1 VIATLTI
8 EDLTYD
14 LPRDRIATQ
23 PASPR
28 SSAKMLVVQPESNEH
43 RSISDLPELLP
54 SGALLVVNETS
65 VLPARFITRRVVS
78 GGRVEGLF
86 LEQREDGTWIVML
99 KSNGKLRS
107 GVELELHSG
116 SGAEVPSVSGVRLT
130 LCDRDGPNWICTC
143 DDPRSAL
150 EVLTEG
156 GITPLPPYILRAR
169 GDDIIADEQ
178 DKQWYQTIYAD
189 PSQIQ
194 SVAAPTAGLHFDE
207 QLLGRLDEIGIQRV
221 PVTLHVGAGT
231 FKAIETERI
240 EDHKMHEEQW
250 FVGQDSF
257 DAIKKAKSEGR
268 SVIAVGTTSVRTL
281 ESLPPMKEWPT
292 SGGLHGSGSTR
303 LMISPPYEFR
313 LVDSML
319 TNFHLPKSTLL
330 ALVASMI
337 GIERLRATYDDAIQ
351 SGYRF
356 YSYGDAMFIP
366 PK

>member
-1 VIATLTI
+1 MIATLTI

-14 LPRDRIATQ
+14 LPRDSIATQ

-28 SSAKMLVVQPESNEH
+28 SSAKMLVVHPEANAH
-43 RSISDLPELLP
+43 RIISDLPKLLP
-54 SGALLVVNETS
+54 SDALLVVNETS
-65 VLPARFITRRVVS
+65 VLPARFITRRVES
-78 GGRVEGLF
+78 SGRVEGLF
-86 LEQREDGTWIVML
+86 LEQRDDGAWVVML

-107 GVELELHSG
+107 GVVLELS
-116 SGAEVPSVSGVRLT
+116 SGVQLT
-130 LCDRDGPNWICTC
+130 LCERNGANWICTC
-143 DDPRSAL
+143 DDSRSAN
-150 EVLTEG
+150 EVLLDG

-169 GDDIIADEQ
+169 GDDIVTDEQ
-178 DKQWYQTIYAD
+178 DKLWYQTVYAD
-189 PSQIQ
+189 PEQNR

-207 QLLGRLDEIGIQRV
+207 LLLSQLDEIGFQRI

-240 EDHKMHEEQW
+240 EDHRMHEEQW
-250 FVGQDSF
+250 LIGQDSL

-292 SGGLHGSGSTR
+292 SDGLHGSTE

-313 LVDSML
+313 LVDGML

-330 ALVASMI
+330 ALVAAMV
-337 GIERLRATYDDAIQ
+337 GIEKLQATYTEAIQ

-356 YSYGDAMFIP
+356 YSYGDAMYIP

>member
-8 EDLTYD
+8 EDLTFD

-28 SSAKMLVVQPESNEH
+28 SSAKMLVVHPEKNEH
-43 RSISDLPELLP
+43 RIISDLPELLP
-54 SGALLVVNETS
+54 PGALLVVNETS
-65 VLPARFITRRVVS
+65 VLPARFITRRIES

-86 LEQREDGTWIVML
+86 LEQRDDGSWLVML

-107 GVELELHSG
+107 DIVLELC
-116 SGAEVPSVSGVRLT
+116 PGVQLT
-130 LCDRDGPNWICTC
+130 LRDRAGAHWICTC
-143 DDPRSAL
+143 DDPRSARD
-150 EVLTEG
+150 VLTEG

-169 GDDIIADEQ
+169 GEEVYTDTQ

-189 PSQIQ
+189 PSQNQ
-194 SVAAPTAGLHFDE
+194 SVAAPTAGLHFDKP
-207 QLLGRLDEIGIQRV
+207 LLDRLDEAGIQRT

-240 EDHKMHEEQW
+240 EDHQMHVEQW
-250 FVGQDSF
+250 LVGQDSLE
-257 DAIKKAKSEGR
+257 AIKKAKSEGR

-281 ESLPPMKEWPT
+281 ESLPPIDEWPS
-292 SGGLHGSGSTR
+292 SGGLHASTR
-303 LMISPPYEFR
+303 LMIIPPYDFH
-313 LVDSML
+313 LADGML

-330 ALVASMI
+330 ALVAAMI
-337 GIERLRATYDDAIQ
+337 GIEKLQATYAEAIQ
-351 SGYRF
+351 SEYRF

>member
-14 LPRDRIATQ
+14 LPREMIATK
-23 PASPR
+23 PALPR
-28 SSAKMLVVQPESNEH
+28 SSAKMLVIQPDSNEH
-43 RSISDLPELLP
+43 RSISDLPEFLP

-65 VLPARFITRRVVS
+65 VMPARFVTRRVDS
-78 GGRVEGLF
+78 DGRVEGLF
-86 LEQREDGTWIVML
+86 LEQRDDDLWLVML

-107 GVELELHSG
+107 GVVLELC
-116 SGAEVPSVSGVRLT
+116 SGAQLT
-130 LCDRDGPNWICTC
+130 LGDRDGVNWICTC
-143 DDPRSAL
+143 NDPRSAL
-150 EVLTEG
+150 KVLMEG

-189 PSQIQ
+189 PSQNQ

-207 QLLGRLDEIGIQRV
+207 RLLSRLDEIGIQRV
-221 PVTLHVGAGT
+221 PVTLHVGTGT

-240 EDHKMHEEQW
+240 EDHLMHEEPW
-250 FVGQDSF
+250 LVGQDSL
-257 DAIKKAKSEGR
+257 DAIKKANSEGR

-281 ESLPPMKEWPT
+281 ESLPPMKEWPS
-292 SGGLHGSGSTR
+292 SGGLHGSTR
-303 LMISPPYEFR
+303 LMISPPYDFR
-313 LVDSML
+313 LVDGML

-330 ALVASMI
+330 ALVAAMI
-337 GIERLRATYDDAIQ
+337 GIEKLRATYDEAIR

>member
-1 VIATLTI
+1 
-8 EDLTYD
+8 
-14 LPRDRIATQ
+14 
-23 PASPR
+23 
-28 SSAKMLVVQPESNEH
+28 MLVVQPEFNEH

-54 SGALLVVNETS
+54 SGALIVVNETS
-65 VLPARFITRRVVS
+65 VLPAKFITRRVES

-86 LEQREDGTWIVML
+86 LEQREDGAWVVML
-99 KSNGKLRS
+99 KSSGKLRS
-107 GVELELHSG
+107 GVELELHS
-116 SGAEVPSVSGVRLT
+116 VSGVLLR
-130 LCDRDGPNWICTC
+130 LCDRDGPNWNCTC

-150 EVLTEG
+150 KVLTEG
-156 GITPLPPYILRAR
+156 GSTPLPPYILRAR

-178 DKQWYQTIYAD
+178 DRQWYQTIYAD
-189 PSQIQ
+189 PSQTQ

-207 QLLGRLDEIGIQRV
+207 LLLSRLDEIGIQRV

-240 EDHKMHEEQW
+240 EDHQMHEEQW
-250 FVGQDSF
+250 LVGQDSL
-257 DAIKKAKSEGR
+257 DTIKKAKSEGR

-292 SGGLHGSGSTR
+292 SGGLHGSTR
-303 LMISPPYEFR
+303 LMISPPYDFR
-313 LVDSML
+313 LVDGML

-330 ALVASMI
+330 ALVAAMI
-337 GIERLRATYDDAIQ
+337 GIEKLRATYDEAIQ

>member
-14 LPRDRIATQ
+14 LPRDRIAIQ

-28 SSAKMLVVQPESNEH
+28 SSAKMLVVHSEKNEH
-43 RSISDLPELLP
+43 RIISDLPQLLP
-54 SGALLVVNETS
+54 NGALLVVNETS
-65 VLPARFITRRVVS
+65 VLPARFITRRIQS

-86 LEQREDGTWIVML
+86 LEQRDDGTWLVML

-107 GVELELHSG
+107 GVVLEFCSG
-116 SGAEVPSVSGVRLT
+116 TRLT
-130 LCDRDGPNWICTC
+130 LGDREEANWICTC
-143 DDPRSAL
+143 ADPRNAS
-150 EVLTEG
+150 EVLAECG
-156 GITPLPPYILRAR
+156 VTPLPPYILRAR
-169 GDDIIADEQ
+169 GEENITDEQ
-178 DKQWYQTIYAD
+178 DKEWYQTIYAD
-189 PSQIQ
+189 PSQNQ

-207 QLLGRLDEIGIQRV
+207 PLLDRLGEAGIQRT

-240 EDHKMHEEQW
+240 EDHTMHEERW
-250 FVGQDSF
+250 MVSQDSLV
-257 DAIKKAKSEGR
+257 AIKTAKSER
-268 SVIAVGTTSVRTL
+268 RPVIAVGTTSVRTL
-281 ESLPPMKEWPT
+281 ESLPPIVDWPS
-292 SGGLHGSGSTR
+292 SGGLHGSTR

-313 LVDSML
+313 IVDGLL

-330 ALVASMI
+330 ALVAAMI
-337 GIERLRATYDDAIQ
+337 GIEKLQATYIEAIE

-366 PK
+366 PT